1 MIQINNL
8 TKKWKTNVKSLTVID
23 NLNLSIN
30 KGEFISI
37 IGPSGC
43 GKTTL
48 LRLIAG
54 LIEPTSGKVTVDRNQ
69 SKRNSIKKLSVVFQ
83 NPVLLPWRN
92 VLENVKLPL
101 ELDNNIKSSV
111 TDKIEL
117 VGLIDFKH
125 HYPKELSG
133 GMQQRVSLARALVLN
148 PELLLMDEPFGALD
162 ELNRNKL
169 NLELLKIH
177 RKLSP
182 TIVFVTHSISEAV
195 FLSDKVVILSESPA
209 KVKDV
214 IEICLPRKRTMG
226 LKEIKEFQ
234 DYIKCIRQKIA

>member
-1 MIQINNL
+1 MIQIKNL
-8 TKKWKTNVKSLTVID
+8 TKDWKTKGKNLTAID
-23 NLNLSIN
+23 NIDLSVS
-30 KGEFISI
+30 KGEFVSI

-54 LIEPTSGKVTVDRNQ
+54 LIKPTSGEVIVNEEL

-92 VLENVKLPL
+92 VIENVKLPL
-101 ELDNNIKSSV
+101 ELDNNLKSSV
-111 TDKIEL
+111 KDKIRL
-117 VGLIDFKH
+117 VGLSSFKH
-125 HYPKELSG
+125 YYPKELSG

-177 RKLSP
+177 RRLNP
-182 TIVFVTHSISEAV
+182 TIVFVTHSISEAI
-195 FLSDKVVILSESPA
+195 FLSDKVVILSNGPA
-209 KVKDV
+209 KVKDIV
-214 IEICLPRKRTMG
+214 EIQLPRKRTIE
-226 LKEIKEFQ
+226 LKETKKFQ
-234 DYIKCIRQKIA
+234 DYVKCIRQKIV

>member
-1 MIQINNL
+1 MIQIKNL
-8 TKKWKTNVKSLTVID
+8 TKEWNTKGKNLTAIE
-23 NLNLSIN
+23 NINLSIN
-30 KGEFISI
+30 KGEFVSI

-48 LRLIAG
+48 LKLIAG
-54 LIEPTSGKVTVDRNQ
+54 LIKPTSGEIIVNGEL

-92 VLENVKLPL
+92 VLENVNLSL
-101 ELDNNIKSSV
+101 ELDSGLKSSV
-111 TDKIEL
+111 TDKIRL
-117 VGLIDFKH
+117 VGLSSFKQ

-133 GMQQRVSLARALVLN
+133 GMQKRVSLARALVLN

-177 RKLSP
+177 RRLNP
-182 TIVFVTHSISEAV
+182 TI
-195 FLSDKVVILSESPA
+195 L
-209 KVKDV
+209 
-214 IEICLPRKRTMG
+214 
-226 LKEIKEFQ
+226 
-234 DYIKCIRQKIA
+234 